1 MTNGR
6 AGTDEAEKNVGD
18 KEFKKL
24 DLFNKKKILLAI
36 AKQIGVSNSCKKQSS
51 FVLCIGNIKYS
62 QRQ

>member
-24 DLFNKKKILLAI
+24 DLFNKKNPPCH
-36 AKQIGVSNSCKKQSS
+36 S
-51 FVLCIGNIKYS
+51 
-62 QRQ
+62 